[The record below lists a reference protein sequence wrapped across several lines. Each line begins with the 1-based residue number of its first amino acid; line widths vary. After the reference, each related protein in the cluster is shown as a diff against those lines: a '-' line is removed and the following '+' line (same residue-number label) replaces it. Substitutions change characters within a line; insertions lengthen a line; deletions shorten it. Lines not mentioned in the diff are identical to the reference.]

1 MKKVIAAA
9 GGTLLATG
17 LCVALPSPG
26 TAATSPTSDP
36 AAVDVAQDY
45 IQENPG
51 RVRAGT
57 DDAFTATRTSTT
69 PDGSSHVRFT
79 RTYQGLPVIG
89 GDLVVHLTKAEKV
102 TGTSVAQAR
111 RIAVSTSPKVTQGAA
126 QQKALG
132 ASKASSPDASASR
145 LVVDARS
152 GAPALA
158 YRTVVTGVQ
167 ADGQTPSRRIVLTD
181 ASTGSVRSSQ
191 ETILTPIKVGTVSGA
206 ASPAAPSR
214 AGVAASGTGRGIFI
228 GSVPLS
234 TDKTSSTS
242 FSLVDLVRGSGRT
255 CDLQN
260 RTSGTC
266 TTFTDADNAWGNG
279 SYTDRAS
286 AAVDAHFGASTTFDY
301 FKNVQGRNGIFGNG
315 AGVPSRVHYGSNY
328 VNAFW
333 DGSQM
338 TYGDGSGNRAPLVA
352 IDVAGHE
359 MTHGVTENTAGLAY
373 SGDAG
378 GLNEATS
385 DIFGTMVEF
394 YANSPA
400 DAPDFLIGEKIDI
413 NGNGT
418 PLRYM
423 DDPSKD
429 GASFAC
435 WSSAVPG
442 SDPHYSS
449 GVGNHFFFL
458 LANGSGQ
465 SAYGNSPTCNGGT
478 VTGIGRDK
486 AAKIWFTALDSY
498 MTSTETYAK
507 ARVDTVQAAT
517 DLYGA
522 GSAEVAAVKAAW
534 SAVSVS

>member
-1 MKKVIAAA
+1 MKKVIAVA
-9 GGTLLATG
+9 GTTLLAAG
-17 LCVALPSPG
+17 LGVAAPSSG
-26 TAATSPTSDP
+26 TAATSPTSDAVT
-36 AAVDVAQDY
+36 AATDY
-45 IQENPG
+45 IQENPAK
-51 RVRAGT
+51 VRGT
-57 DDAFTATRTSTT
+57 SADSFAVTRASTSDDGA
-69 PDGSSHVRFT
+69 SHVRFS
-79 RTYQGLPVIG
+79 RTYKGLPVLG
-89 GDLVVHLTKAEKV
+89 GDLVVHLTSAERV

-111 RIAVSTSPKVTQGAA
+111 TVKVATTPTVAKGAA
-126 QQKALG
+126 QRTAES
-132 ASKASSPDASASR
+132 ASPAASADAASAQ
-145 LVVDARS
+145 LVVDART

-167 ADGQTPSRRIVLTD
+167 ADGQTPSRRIVVTD
-181 ASTGSVRSSQ
+181 ASTGSVRSSD
-191 ETILTPIKVGTVSGA
+191 ETILTPITVGATSGA
-206 ASPAAPSR
+206 ASTAPSAAPT
-214 AGVAASGTGRGIFI
+214 ATASGTGRGIFI
-228 GSVPLS
+228 GTVPLS
-234 TDKTSSTS
+234 TSTGSSGYS
-242 FSLVDLVRGSGRT
+242 MVDATRGSGRT
-255 CDLQN
+255 CDLKN

-286 AAVDAHFGASTTFDY
+286 AAVDAHYGASTTFDY

-315 AGVPSRVHYGSNY
+315 TGVPSRVHYGSNY

-359 MTHGVTENTAGLAY
+359 MTHGVTENTAGLDY

-394 YANSPA
+394 YANSAA
-400 DAPDFLIGEKIDI
+400 DTPDFLIGEKIDI

-429 GASFAC
+429 GASYRC

-465 SAYGNSPTCNGGT
+465 SAYGSSPTCNGST
-478 VTGIGRDK
+478 VAGIGRDK
-486 AAKIWFTALDSY
+486 AAKIWFNALDHY
-498 MTSTETYAK
+498 MTSTETYAR
-507 ARVDTVQAAT
+507 ARLDTVQAAT

-522 GSAEVAAVKAAW
+522 SSTEVAAVKAAW

>member
-1 MKKVIAAA
+1 MKKVIAVA
-9 GGTLLATG
+9 GTALLATG
-17 LCVALPSPG
+17 LAVTAPSSG
-26 TAATSPTSDP
+26 VAATSPTSDAVS
-36 AAVDVAQDY
+36 AAKDY

-51 RVRAGT
+51 KVRGT
-57 DDAFTATRTSTT
+57 SADSFAVTGTSTSD
-69 PDGSSHVRFT
+69 DGASHVRFS
-79 RTYQGLPVIG
+79 RTYKGLPVLG
-89 GDLVVHLTKAEKV
+89 GDLVVHLTPAERV

-111 RIAVSTSPKVTQGAA
+111 AIKVATKPAVAKTVAQRAAESASPAASADAAAA
-126 QQKALG
+126 Q
-132 ASKASSPDASASR
+132 
-145 LVVDARS
+145 LVVDARA
-152 GAPALA
+152 GTPALA

-167 ADGQTPSRRIVLTD
+167 ADGQTPSRRIVVTD
-181 ASTGSVRSSQ
+181 ASTGSVRSSD
-191 ETILTPIKVGTVSGA
+191 ETILTPITVGTASGA
-206 ASPAAPSR
+206 APAASASPT
-214 AGVAASGTGRGIFI
+214 ATASGTGRGIFI
-228 GSVPLS
+228 GTVPLS
-234 TDKTSSTS
+234 TSTGSSGYT
-242 FSLVDLVRGSGRT
+242 LVDAVRGNGRT
-255 CDLQN
+255 CDLKN

-286 AAVDAHFGASTTFDY
+286 AAVDAHYGASTTFDY

-315 AGVPSRVHYGSNY
+315 TGVPSRVHYGNSY
-328 VNAFW
+328 INAFW

-338 TYGDGSGNRAPLVA
+338 TYGDGASNRAPLVA

-359 MTHGVTENTAGLAY
+359 MTHGVTENTAGLGY

-378 GLNEATS
+378 GLNESTS

-394 YANSPA
+394 YANSSA
-400 DAPDFLIGEKIDI
+400 DTPDFLIGEEIDI
-413 NGNGT
+413 NGDGT

-429 GASFAC
+429 GASYTC

-465 SAYGNSPTCNGGT
+465 STYGNSPTCNGST

-486 AAKIWFTALDSY
+486 AAKIWFNALDNY

-507 ARVDTVQAAT
+507 ARLDTVKAAT

-522 GSAEVAAVKAAW
+522 SSTEVAAVKAAW

>member
-1 MKKVIAAA
+1 MKKVIAIA
-9 GGTLLATG
+9 GGTLLAAG
-17 LCVALPSPG
+17 LGVTTPSAGFAAPAPSP
-26 TAATSPTSDP
+26 AATT
-36 AAVDVAQDY
+36 AAQDY

-51 RVRAGT
+51 TVRGT
-57 DDAFTATRTSTT
+57 TADAFAATGTTTSA
-69 PDGSSHVRFT
+69 DGSSHVRFN
-79 RTYQGLPVIG
+79 RTYRGLPVIG
-89 GDLVVHLTKAEKV
+89 GDLVVHLDPSKKV
-102 TGTSVAQAR
+102 ESTSVAQDQK
-111 RIAVSTSPKVTQGAA
+111 ITVTTTPKISRGAA
-126 QQKALG
+126 AQKAIG
-132 ASKASSPDASASR
+132 ESKVGSPTADAAE
-145 LVVDARS
+145 LVVDARE
-152 GAPALA
+152 GKPALA
-158 YRTVVTGVQ
+158 WRTVVTGVQ
-167 ADGQTPSRRIVLTD
+167 TDGQTPSRRIVVTD
-181 ASTGSVRSSQ
+181 AGSGAVRSSE
-191 ETILTPIKVGTVSGA
+191 ETILTPIKLGTVSGA
-206 ASPAAPSR
+206 ASTKAAAPSI
-214 AGVAASGTGRGIFI
+214 AATGTGRGIFI
-228 GSVPLS
+228 GTVPLS
-234 TDKTSSTS
+234 TNSASSTS
-242 FSLVDLVRGSGRT
+242 FSLVDVTHGNGRT
-255 CDLQN
+255 CDLKN

-266 TTFTDADNAWGNG
+266 TTFTDPDNAWGNG

-286 AAVDAHFGASTTFDY
+286 AAVDAHYGAATTFDY

-315 AGVPSRVHYGSNY
+315 TGVPSRVHYGNNY
-328 VNAFW
+328 VNAYW
-333 DGSQM
+333 DGTQM
-338 TYGDGSGNRAPLVA
+338 TYGDGASNRAPLVA

-359 MTHGVTENTAGLAY
+359 MTHGVTENTANLAY

-400 DAPDFLIGEKIDI
+400 DAPDFLIGEKINI

-429 GASFAC
+429 GASYKC

-465 SAYGNSPTCNGGT
+465 STFGNSPTCNGST
-478 VTGIGRDK
+478 VAGIGRDK
-486 AAKIWFTALDSY
+486 AAKIWFGALSNY

-507 ARVDTVQAAT
+507 ARLDTVKSAT

-522 GSAEVAAVKAAW
+522 SSAEVAAVKAAW

>member
-9 GGTLLATG
+9 GGTLLAAG

-26 TAATSPTSDP
+26 TAATSPTDD
-36 AAVDVAQDY
+36 AARAAKDY

-51 RVRAGT
+51 RVRGT
-57 DDAFTATRTSTT
+57 DADAFTVTRTSTS
-69 PDGSSHVRFT
+69 PDSASHVRFA
-79 RTYQGLPVIG
+79 RTYKGLPVIG
-89 GDLVVHLTKAEKV
+89 GDLVVHLTRAEKV
-102 TGTSVAQAR
+102 TGTSVAQSQK
-111 RIAVSTSPKVTQGAA
+111 IAVSTTPKVTKGAA

-132 ASKASSPDASASR
+132 ASGASSPDADAAR

-152 GAPALA
+152 GTPALA

-167 ADGQTPSRRIVLTD
+167 ADGQTPSRRVVVTD
-181 ASTGSVRSSQ
+181 ASTGRVRSSE
-191 ETILTPIKVGTVSGA
+191 ETILTPIKFGTVSGA

-214 AGVAASGTGRGIFI
+214 STVAASGTGRGIFI
-228 GSVPLS
+228 GTVPLS
-234 TDKTSSTS
+234 TNKASTTSY
-242 FSLVDLVRGSGRT
+242 SLVDLARGSGRT
-255 CDLQN
+255 CDLNN

-286 AAVDAHFGASTTFDY
+286 AAVDAHYGASTTFDY
-301 FKNVQGRNGIFGNG
+301 FKNVHGRNGIFGNG
-315 AGVPSRVHYGSNY
+315 TGVPSRVHYGSSY
-328 VNAFW
+328 INAFW
-333 DGSQM
+333 DGAQM

-359 MTHGVTENTAGLAY
+359 MTHGVTENTAGLGY

-394 YANSPA
+394 YANSSA
-400 DAPDFLIGEKIDI
+400 DTPDFLIGEKINI

-429 GASFAC
+429 GASYRC
-435 WSSAVPG
+435 WSSSVPG

-465 SAYGNSPTCNGGT
+465 STYGSSPTCNGST

-486 AAKIWFTALDSY
+486 AAKIWFNALDHY

-507 ARVDTVQAAT
+507 ARLDTVQAAT

-522 GSAEVAAVKAAW
+522 SSPEVTAVKAAW

>member
-17 LCVALPSPG
+17 LCVAVPSPG
-26 TAATSPTSDP
+26 TAATNPTSDP
-36 AAVDVAQDY
+36 AAVAKDY

-57 DDAFTATRTSTT
+57 DDAFTATRTATS
-69 PDGSSHVRFT
+69 PDGSSHVRFS
-79 RTYQGLPVIG
+79 RTYKGLPVVG
-89 GDLVVHLTKAEKV
+89 GDFVVHLSTAEKV
-102 TGTSVAQAR
+102 TGTSVAQAEK
-111 RIAVSTSPKVTQGAA
+111 IAVSTAPKVTKGVA

-132 ASKASSPDASASR
+132 ASKAASPDAAASR

-152 GAPALA
+152 GTPALA

-181 ASTGSVRSSQ
+181 ASSGSVRSSE

-206 ASPAAPSR
+206 ASPAS
-214 AGVAASGTGRGIFI
+214 ASPTATATGTGRGIFI
-228 GSVPLS
+228 GTVPLS
-234 TDKTSSTS
+234 TSTGSSGY
-242 FSLVDLVRGSGRT
+242 SLVDAVRGNGRT
-255 CDLQN
+255 CDLKN

-286 AAVDAHFGASTTFDY
+286 AAVDAHYGASTTFDY

-315 AGVPSRVHYGSNY
+315 TGVPSRVHYGNSY
-328 VNAFW
+328 INAFW
-333 DGSQM
+333 DGAQM

-359 MTHGVTENTAGLAY
+359 MTHGVTENTAGLGY

-394 YANSPA
+394 YANSSA
-400 DAPDFLIGEKIDI
+400 DTPDFLIGEKIDI
-413 NGNGT
+413 NGDGT

-429 GASFAC
+429 GASYRC

-449 GVGNHFFFL
+449 GVGNHLFFL

-465 SAYGNSPTCNGGT
+465 TTYGNSPTCNGST

-486 AAKIWFTALDSY
+486 AAKIWFNALDHY

-507 ARVDTVQAAT
+507 ARLDTVQAAT

-522 GSAEVAAVKAAW
+522 SSAEVAAVKATW
-534 SAVSVS
+534 SAVNVS